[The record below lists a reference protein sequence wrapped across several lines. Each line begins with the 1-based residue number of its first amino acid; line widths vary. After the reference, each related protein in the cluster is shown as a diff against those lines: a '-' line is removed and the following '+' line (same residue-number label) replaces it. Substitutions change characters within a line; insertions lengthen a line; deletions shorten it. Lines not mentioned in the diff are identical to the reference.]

1 MSWNRDSLP
10 KKLSS
15 LYGISCC
22 PFLYFLFIL
31 QFYFSLVL
39 FYLPRV
45 ALFFFSNIQSLNIEM
60 FININLYFLNHFLF
74 QLKKSTSIT
83 EDLTNET
90 AISTPPL
97 RNIKWPQGKAM
108 SSSWCALIIPS
119 KHTSNGQMLTWSPL
133 LGKETQ
139 TWTEHKLMLS
149 PSPFEFWEGQI

>member
-1 MSWNRDSLP
+1 MGFPAAHS
-10 KKLSS
+10 
-15 LYGISCC
+15 YISYLFCN
-22 PFLYFLFIL
+22 FIL
-31 QFYFSLVL
+31 VL
-39 FYLPRV
+39 YCFAYPGLHCFV
-45 ALFFFSNIQSLNIEM
+45 SNIQSLNIEM

-74 QLKKSTSIT
+74 QLKSTSIT

-97 RNIKWPQGKAM
+97 RNIKWPQGKTM